1 MPFENNRWLWLS
13 LVVLF
18 SLAFLSLKP
27 ARGVITPAAVYE
39 SAVSKTANDRGV
51 YQTKTDKV
59 KSDLIVA
66 GESESAKLQ
75 KDFLR
80 TKKRTDMS
88 GDSGQLGILG
98 DCSRHCRN
106 LSVVDFS
113 PVLNM

>member
-18 SLAFLSLKP
+18 SLALLSLKP
-27 ARGVITPAAVYE
+27 VRGVIRPAAVYQR
-39 SAVSKTANDRGV
+39 AISKTANDRGV
-51 YQTKTDKV
+51 YQSKTDKL
-59 KSDLIVA
+59 KSELIV
-66 GESESAKLQ
+66 GEESESSKLQ

-80 TKKRTDMS
+80 TKKRMDMS
-88 GDSGQLGILG
+88 GDSGQLGGLE

-113 PVLNM
+113 PVLNL